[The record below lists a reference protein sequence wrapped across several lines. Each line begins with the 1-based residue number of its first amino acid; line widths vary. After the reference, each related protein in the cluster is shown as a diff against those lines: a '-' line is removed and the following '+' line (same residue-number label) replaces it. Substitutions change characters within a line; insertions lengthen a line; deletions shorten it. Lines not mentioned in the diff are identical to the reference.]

1 MSLAINPAE
10 ITAIILKDG
19 TSFTVVANSPQID
32 TYEYV
37 QRYESFGKILWHD
50 PDNDETAS
58 SLGMEIVDAITGRSW
73 CFPLSSILAVQL
85 DSQFQ
90 E

>member
-1 MSLAINPAE
+1 MSLAIDPAE
-10 ITAIILKDG
+10 ISAVTLKNG
-19 TSFTVVANSPQID
+19 TRIRVHPRSPQID

-58 SLGMEIVDAITGRSW
+58 SLGMEIIDADTGCIW
-73 CFPLSSILAVQL
+73 CFPLSSILAVEL
-85 DSQFQ
+85 GPGL
-90 E
+90 